1 VVRRYLRRL
10 GVANDTTIQVL
21 LGETLNDLF
30 AKHGL
35 PEFAEGLHQT
45 S

>member
-1 VVRRYLRRL
+1 MVHRCLRRF
-10 GVANDTTIQVL
+10 GIANDTTIQVL
-21 LGETLNDLF
+21 LGETRNDLF